1 MKLTSTQ
8 LDDYELALDRIPA
21 FPVVYRDPSDF
32 LYETTG
38 RILRGRSLVG
48 RFKFYYVDFAAAL
61 NAQCSAHDVLDSYA
75 QTEEF
80 ADSVIG
86 DGDQYCSRR
95 LNQLLQGDVHEMNV
109 LIIDRLEIQPAF
121 RGGGVGLFVIR
132 KLIERFSS
140 GAGVI
145 ALKAFPLQF
154 EVDRAKKA
162 DPWSQRM
169 ALASFPLQK
178 RSASAALRRYYG
190 RLGFIAMPRTDFMF
204 MSSTAR
210 LPSVEELLN
219 QSA

>member
-1 MKLTSTQ
+1 
-8 LDDYELALDRIPA
+8 
-21 FPVVYRDPSDF
+21 
-32 LYETTG
+32 
-38 RILRGRSLVG
+38 
-48 RFKFYYVDFAAAL
+48 
-61 NAQCSAHDVLDSYA
+61 
-75 QTEEF
+75 
-80 ADSVIG
+80 VIG

-95 LNQLLQGDVHEMNV
+95 LNQLLQGEVHDMNV

-121 RGGGVGLFVIR
+121 RGCGVGLFVIR

-140 GAGVI
+140 GTGVI

-154 EVDRAKKA
+154 EVDNAKKT

-178 RSASAALRRYYG
+178 RSASATLRRYYA

-210 LPSVEELLN
+210 LPNVEELLN